1 MLDPS
6 KVEKEV
12 GVMAIS
18 LSAVSSQLSVA
29 ATPCCVEIFEY
40 CCCSVL
46 LFSWRSDTFLSS
58 WCQRVMVPPE
68 GVGVRE

>member
-1 MLDPS
+1 MVDPG

-12 GVMAIS
+12 GVMAIE
-18 LSAVSSQLSVA
+18 LSAVSFRLQQILLVA
-29 ATPCCVEIFEY
+29 VEVFEY

-46 LFSWRSDTFLSS
+46 FFSRRSDKFLSS

-68 GVGVRE
+68 VVGVRE